1 MNIYEVVSEPL
12 TEVVCEDWFNQACH
26 EEPYCIAHLVAA
38 NNPSQARYLAW
49 KTDNDF
55 TYDLT
60 EMPAFNVHICMKD
73 INEEQACIVT
83 REEKYQRCWRQ
94 SEAKEE

>member
-1 MNIYEVVSEPL
+1 MNIYEVVSETL

-49 KTDNDF
+49 KTDDNF

-60 EMPAFNVHICMKD
+60 DMPLFSIHICRKD
-73 INEEQACIVT
+73 VNEKLPRVVT
-83 REEKYQRCWRQ
+83 GEKKYDSCWR
-94 SEAKEE
+94 